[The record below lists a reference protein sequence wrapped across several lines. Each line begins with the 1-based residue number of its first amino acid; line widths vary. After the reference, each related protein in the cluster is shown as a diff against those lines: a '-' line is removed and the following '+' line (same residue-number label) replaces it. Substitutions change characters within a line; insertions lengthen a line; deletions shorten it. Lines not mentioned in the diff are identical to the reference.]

1 MDEEYV
7 ILHIEGMQ
15 KRKHGGLESHGR
27 IENMEAHGLD
37 LATRGGED
45 SGRQKITVEVA
56 TLSEEQ
62 KRDVDRDP
70 DRHASPVMPMSLIAP
85 LSAEELRQI
94 ALADAEH
101 EARVSLISPLTAEEL
116 RQIDLA
122 DAASGDAVPGDAVQ
136 EARDSKC
143 AWGVEAVGARNCDY
157 GGKDVVVAVLDTGI
171 DKQHAAFKGVNL
183 QEGDCKNF
191 TASSDGDTNGHG
203 THCAS
208 TIFGRDVDGVRI
220 GVAPGVTRAL
230 IAKVLDDQGQG
241 STRSVIEALKWAHG
255 EGANIISMSLGF
267 DFPAMQERLEQS
279 GLQKKL
285 ATARALQAYR
295 ENLRAFDA
303 LMAFI
308 RQEGVMGSGAVVIA
322 ASGNES
328 RRWED
333 PRFVIDVSLPAAT
346 DQVVS
351 VGALRRQK
359 GGLVVAPFSNVNPVL
374 SAPGYDVVGAKSG
387 GALTALNGTSMA
399 CPHVAGLAALW
410 WEREVREIGVVSAA
424 SVRSSL
430 VAMATRVAG
439 ISHVDQGGG
448 LAKAPVNDPAEA
460 KIS

>member
-15 KRKHGGLESHGR
+15 KRGRGGLQSHGR
-27 IENMEAHGLD
+27 VENMEAHSLD
-37 LATRGGED
+37 LTTRGGED
-45 SGRQKITVEVA
+45 SAGQKITVEVA

-70 DRHASPVMPMSLIAP
+70 DRHASAVMPM
-85 LSAEELRQI
+85 
-94 ALADAEH
+94 
-101 EARVSLISPLTAEEL
+101 SLISPLTAEEL
-116 RQIDLA
+116 RQIA
-122 DAASGDAVPGDAVQ
+122 SAEAASGGAMPGDPVQ
-136 EARDSKC
+136 EARDSKYT
-143 AWGVEAVGARNCDY
+143 WGVEAVGARGCQY
-157 GGKDVVVAVLDTGI
+157 SGKDVVVAVLDTGI
-171 DKQHAAFKGVNL
+171 DKQHAAFKGLNPRDD
-183 QEGDCKNF
+183 DCKNF
-191 TASSDGDTNGHG
+191 TASSDADTNGHG

-230 IAKVLDDQGQG
+230 IGKVLDDQGRG
-241 STRSVIEALKWAHG
+241 SSRSVIEALKWAHS

-285 ATARALQAYR
+285 ATSRALQAYR

-351 VGALRRQK
+351 VGALKRK
-359 GGLVVAPFSNVNPVL
+359 KEGLVVAPFSNVNPVL
-374 SAPGYDVVGAKSG
+374 SAPGYDVVGAKLG

-448 LAKAPVNDPAEA
+448 LAKAPANDPAEA